1 MWKLL
6 KIVVITIAVLV
17 LLVVGAVLT
26 LTNTDFGRERV
37 RRIAVSAMNKSVHGR
52 TQIGRVD
59 GDLLRGVTLY
69 DVSITDSAGGP
80 FFASPM
86 VQARY
91 TIRNFFSK
99 HVIIDA
105 LGVDKPQVVLD
116 KKPGAEWNFTT
127 LFARADTVKQ
137 DTTHGFGSWVTLHNV
152 RLNDGHVLVRMPWT
166 PGDSLSKAARDS
178 VVRAALAGDA
188 REKVIEAPGGY
199 QTVME
204 FSSLQA
210 ALPRVRMADPDST
223 TRVFQ
228 VASLAT
234 TAALFNPPA
243 ADVKDVHGTIYM
255 SADSLWFH
263 GLAAAL
269 PSTRLRGDGTY
280 MLSSG
285 DLNASFRAAPL
296 ALTDLRFAYP
306 RMPANGGG
314 SVDLTAE
321 RRHAGESDYVAH
333 NIDLAV
339 DGGTLR
345 GQLGLAVGQSAG
357 EMRLHDTELA
367 FKSIDTRT
375 IEQLVPT
382 MKVPRRGTITG
393 RATLAGTTAAM
404 HVNADVAFTEPR
416 SGTSR
421 VLLAGVAGSGRD
433 GFVAKDL
440 HVTITPLQMRLAR
453 VFAPSLPVGG
463 VLTGKMTLDGS
474 LDGRMTASADL
485 QHREGAEITRMVATG
500 EAVRRG
506 KDGVS
511 ADMRFDPISLITAG
525 KFAPALGLR
534 GVASGTVHVGG
545 SMRAMALTADMQLPD
560 GGELATTGTLDL
572 ASAEKGYD
580 LETHLR
586 LFNLRSVVSRGPVT
600 SLTASALAKGRGF
613 DPKTMHAAFAANV
626 LHSAVDSLAV
636 DSANIRIAVDGG
648 IARMDSVTIHTPF
661 AQLFV
666 DGTIGT
672 APERTGQ
679 LRYVVSVDTLAALR
693 RWLASP
699 DSGVVR
705 QRPAIYAAALARAK
719 ADSARL
725 ANRNEVAYKAT
736 GKRQPQVRLDSL
748 RALRKDSVDGAL
760 RTAGIV
766 NGTLSDFN
774 VRGRLAAEHIIARG
788 NGLHRAKVEYAVVHG
803 GTPHMK
809 YVVGGELNSLSASG
823 FALDSATIQA
833 TYSQPSGTVELAVFQ
848 DSGYVY
854 RVGAVLLLS
863 LDSNQVQWRALS
875 LQLDTANWNS
885 AVPGYLQ
892 WGKRGIRVRNLD
904 LRNGAD
910 GRIYANGDLP
920 VDGPMNLIVG
930 VSGLQVANL
939 VGLAESDLS
948 ATGVIDLRARLAGTQ
963 RAPEIRGAFSVTG
976 TSYKNAP
983 LPDLRT
989 AFQYADAKL
998 VSHADLM
1005 RDGGASLARIDVDA
1019 PINLALQGVTG
1030 PRVLDRPLKVDF
1042 VADSLPLDALPH
1054 FTDLVSNVH
1063 GRVIGAIAARG
1074 TGTKPLVLGQLGL
1087 DFASFKLE
1095 SVGVSM
1101 NDIGG
1106 LIHMTGSEIVID
1118 TIGGKSGEGS
1128 FTVKGK
1134 IGIAEAANPT
1144 FNLHFAARD
1153 ATVLNND
1160 VGDLHANANIA
1171 MQGPMTGVVVS
1182 GRARILH
1189 GTVYIPNSGGPRQVS
1204 DDDPAVLSVVDTSD
1218 ARVQKIINTESPL
1231 LENMTIDVKLGVARD
1246 TWARSPDANV
1256 EFYTQ
1261 GPLTI
1266 LKNREDEGVSVDG
1279 VVNTERGE
1287 YAFLGRRFVLTQGS
1301 AIFTGGSDLNP
1312 LLQLGAQY
1320 TIQPTGRPALNIN
1333 IAINGTLRKPVI
1345 LLSSDAQPPLSQ
1357 SDLLSYLAFGRSSTS
1372 LVSSASTSSGGG
1384 GGSGPG
1390 NLVGSAAALATR
1402 QLTATALGVMTR
1414 EFAATAARSLGAD
1427 VFTITPADVPD
1438 QGVTINGFKTILA
1451 GTQVEA
1457 GKYVDRQTYVA
1468 TQIRGQGTTPGF
1480 VVQRRLS
1487 KGYRI
1492 EASIDSRF
1500 LVNQPTLSTDATI
1513 KSEAAFGAFFIRE
1526 WKF

>member
-1 MWKLL
+1 MWKVLR
-6 KIVVITIAVLV
+6 IVAISIVVLV
-17 LLVVGAVLT
+17 LLVVGAVLG

-37 RRIAVSAMNKSVHGR
+37 RRIAVKAMNKSIHGTTR
-52 TQIGRVD
+52 IGRID
-59 GDLLRGVTLY
+59 GDLLRGITLY
-69 DVSITDSAGGP
+69 DVSITDSAGAP

-91 TIRNFFSK
+91 TIGTFLSK
-99 HVIIDA
+99 HIVINA

-127 LFARADTVKQ
+127 LFASADTTKK
-137 DTTHGFGSWVTLHNV
+137 DTTLGFGSWITLRNV
-152 RLNDGHVLVRMPWT
+152 RLNDGHILVRMPWT
-166 PGDSLSKAARDS
+166 PDDSLPKAVRDS
-178 VVRAALAGDA
+178 IVRVALAGDA
-188 REKVIEAPGGY
+188 RQKVIEAPGGY

-204 FSSLQA
+204 FSTVQA
-210 ALPRVRMADPDST
+210 ALPHVRIADPDST

-228 VASLAT
+228 VGSLAM
-234 TAALFNPPA
+234 TAALFNPPV
-243 ADVKDVHGTIYM
+243 ADVKDLRGTIFM
-255 SADSLWFH
+255 STDSLWFR
-263 GLAAAL
+263 GLSAAL
-269 PSTRLRGDGTY
+269 PNTQLRGDGTY
-280 MLSSG
+280 MLASG
-285 DLNASFRAAPL
+285 DLAASFHAAPL
-296 ALTDLRFAYP
+296 ALADLRFAYP
-306 RMPANGGG
+306 RMPANGSG
-314 SVDLTAE
+314 SMDLTAAM
-321 RRHAGESDYVAH
+321 RHAGESEYAAH
-333 NIDLAV
+333 NVDLTV

-345 GQLGLAVGQSAG
+345 GQLELAMGRTTDDL
-357 EMRLHDTELA
+357 RLHDTELA
-367 FKSIDTRT
+367 FTSIDTRT
-375 IEQLVPT
+375 IEQLAPT
-382 MKVPRRGTITG
+382 LKSPRRGTLSG

-404 HVNADVAFTEPR
+404 QVDADVAFTEPR

-421 VLLAGVAGSGRD
+421 VLVVGVAGSGRN
-433 GFVAKDL
+433 GFTAKDL
-440 HVTITPLQMRLAR
+440 RVTITPLQMGLAR
-453 VFAPSLPVGG
+453 VFAPSLPIGG
-463 VLTGKMTLDGS
+463 VLTGKMTLDGT
-474 LDGRMTASADL
+474 LAGRMTASADIE
-485 QHREGAEITRMVATG
+485 HKEGADITRMVANG
-500 EAVRRG
+500 EAVRSG

-545 SMRAMALTADMQLPD
+545 SMRAMDLTADLHLPD
-560 GGELATTGTLDL
+560 GGELATTGKLDL
-572 ASAEKGYD
+572 VSAEKGYD

-600 SLTASALAKGRGF
+600 SLTASAMAKGRGF

-636 DSANIRIAVDGG
+636 DSANIRIAVADG
-648 IARMDSVTIHTPF
+648 IATMDSVTIHTPF

-672 APERTGQ
+672 APSHTGQ
-679 LRYVVSVDTLAALR
+679 LRYIVSVDTLAALR
-693 RWLASP
+693 RFLASP

-719 ADSARL
+719 ADSARQ
-725 ANRNEVAYKAT
+725 ANRNEVAERAT
-736 GKRQPQVRLDSL
+736 GKAQPQVKLDSL

-766 NGTLSDFN
+766 SGTISDFN

-788 NGLHRAKVEYAVVHG
+788 SGLNRARVEYAVTNG
-803 GTPHMK
+803 GSSQMK
-809 YVVGGELNSLSASG
+809 YFVGGELDSLSASG

-833 TYSQPSGTVELAVFQ
+833 TYAQPSGSVELAVYQ

-854 RVGAVLLLS
+854 RVGADFLLS
-863 LDSNQVQWRALS
+863 LDSSQVMWRTLS
-875 LQLDTANWNS
+875 LQLDS
-885 AVPGYLQ
+885 AQWKSAAPGFVQ
-892 WGKRGIRVRNLD
+892 WGKRGIRVHDLD
-904 LRNGAD
+904 LRSGTD

-920 VDGPMNLIVG
+920 VSGPMDMLIG
-930 VSGLQVANL
+930 VSGLQISNL
-939 VGLAESDLS
+939 VGLAESDVS
-948 ATGVIDLRARLAGTQ
+948 ATGVIDLRAKLAGTQ
-963 RAPEIRGAFSVTG
+963 RDPAIRGAFSVTG
-976 TSYKNAP
+976 ASFKNSP

-989 AFQYADAKL
+989 AFQYADERL

-1005 RDGGASLARIDVDA
+1005 RNGGAPLARLDIDA
-1019 PINLALQGVTG
+1019 PINLALEGATG
-1030 PRVLDRPLKVDF
+1030 SRMLDRPLKVDF
-1042 VADSLPLDALPH
+1042 LADSLPLDALPR

-1063 GRVIGAIAARG
+1063 GRVIGAVAARG

-1087 DFASFKLE
+1087 DFATFKLE
-1095 SVGVSM
+1095 PLGVSM
-1101 NDIGG
+1101 TDIGG
-1106 LIHMTGSEIVID
+1106 LIHMTGTEIVID

-1128 FTVKGK
+1128 FTMAGK
-1134 IGIAEAANPT
+1134 IGIADGTNPT
-1144 FNLHFAARD
+1144 FDLKFDAKD
-1153 ATVLNND
+1153 ATVLDND
-1160 VGDLHANANIA
+1160 IGELHANADIA
-1171 MQGPMTGVVVS
+1171 LKGPMTGTAVS
-1182 GRARILH
+1182 GRARIVH
-1189 GTVYIPNSGGPRQVS
+1189 GTIYIPNGGGPRQVS
-1204 DDDPAVLSVVDTSD
+1204 SDDPAVLSVVDTSD
-1218 ARVQKIINTESPL
+1218 VRMQKVVNTESTL
-1231 LENMTIDVKLGVARD
+1231 MENMTIDVKLSVARD

-1261 GPLTI
+1261 GPLTV
-1266 LKNREDEGVSVDG
+1266 LKNKEDEGVSIDG

-1333 IAINGTLRKPVI
+1333 IAINGTVRRPII
-1345 LLSSDAQPPLSQ
+1345 LLTSDAQPPLSQ
-1357 SDLLSYLAFGRSSTS
+1357 SDLLSYLAFGQSSTS
-1372 LVSSASTSSGGG
+1372 LVSSASSSSTSGG
-1384 GGSGPG
+1384 G

-1414 EFAATAARSLGAD
+1414 QFAATAARSLGAD

-1438 QGVTINGFKTILA
+1438 AGVSINGVRTILA
-1451 GTQVEA
+1451 GTQIEA

-1500 LVNQPTLSTDATI
+1500 LVNQPTLSSDVAI
-1513 KSEAAFGAFFIRE
+1513 KSEATFGAFFIRE